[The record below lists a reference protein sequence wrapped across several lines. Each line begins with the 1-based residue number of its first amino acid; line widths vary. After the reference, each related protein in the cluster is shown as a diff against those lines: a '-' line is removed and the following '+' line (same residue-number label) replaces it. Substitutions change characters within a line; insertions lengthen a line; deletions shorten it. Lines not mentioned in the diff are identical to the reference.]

1 MTLSIYSVVSHE
13 IYQLFIRSR
22 VLMNNYWVS
31 WTINDLKGG
40 IRKIKGGV
48 QKIKGGVQKIK
59 GGTREITR
67 NPLKSPENTQNR
79 TDMCRI
85 LQITTDSMV
94 KYALKSIT
102 FRVST
107 FQIFF
112 PLNIHTFRAILR
124 SLLYFEICVYLT

>member
-31 WTINDLKGG
+31 WTINDLEGG

-59 GGTREITR
+59 GGVQKIKGGTREIIR

-79 TDMCRI
+79 TDTCRI
-85 LQITTDSMV
+85 FQITTDSMV

-107 FQIFF
+107 SKIFF
-112 PLNIHTFRAILR
+112 SVKH
-124 SLLYFEICVYLT
+124 LYISSST